1 MRKFIFLLCLSGLVF
16 YIAGCRAPA
25 PVPVKPQYDKP
36 LPEGQSALRKI
47 TDPAEIPDF
56 SMACLDITDLRSTT
70 ANSLNY
76 LSKPSSKKYF
86 PVSGIT
92 HSQAQESLKEFAKLL
107 DSGLK
112 GPKLND
118 AIRQNFDVY
127 MSVGCDDKGTVLFTG
142 YYTPIFDASLTQ
154 TGRFRYPLYK
164 MPSDLVKN
172 ADGEILGRKGKDGAI
187 TPYPARAEIEK
198 SGMLKGTELVWLGDP
213 FEAYVAHVQGSAR
226 LKLTSGE
233 QITVG
238 YDASN
243 GQEYHSVAQEMVKD
257 GKIPADKISLAAMI
271 DYFKN
276 HQSEVDMYMQRNPRF
291 VFFTKSQ
298 GNPLGCLNEPVT
310 AIRSIATDKSIFP
323 RASLTFISTNLPKE
337 TGGTIINRVYSGFA
351 LDQDAGG
358 AIRAPGRCDVYMG
371 IGPTAGKLAGYTY
384 QEGKLYYL
392 FLKAK

>member
-1 MRKFIFLLCLSGLVF
+1 MKKIIFLLCLSGLVF

-25 PVPVKPQYDKP
+25 PAPVKPQYDRP
-36 LPEGQSALRKI
+36 LPEGQYALRKI
-47 TDPAEIPDF
+47 EPAEIPDF
-56 SMACLDITDLRSTT
+56 SMACLDLSQLHSATT
-70 ANSLNY
+70 NSLNY
-76 LSKPSSKKYF
+76 LAKPSSQKFF

-92 HSQAQESLKEFAKLL
+92 HSQAQESLKEFARLL

-112 GPKLND
+112 GTKLNET
-118 AIRQNFDVY
+118 IRQKFDVY
-127 MSVGCDDKGTVLFTG
+127 MSVGCDDRGTVLFTG

-164 MPSDLVKN
+164 TPSDLVKN
-172 ADGEILGRKGKDGAI
+172 ADGEILGRKGKDGRI
-187 TPYPARAEIEK
+187 TPYPSRAEIEK
-198 SGMLKGTELVWLGDP
+198 SGMLKGTELVWLSDP

-271 DYFKN
+271 DYFKK
-276 HQSEVDMYMQRNPRF
+276 HPGEVDMYMQRNPRF

-310 AIRSIATDKSIFP
+310 ELRSIATDKSIFP
-323 RASLTFISTNLPKE
+323 RASLTFISTILPSAV
-337 TGGTIINRVYSGFA
+337 GGSITNRVYSGFA

-371 IGPTAGKLAGYTY
+371 VGPTAGKLAGQTY

-392 FLKAK
+392 FLKLK